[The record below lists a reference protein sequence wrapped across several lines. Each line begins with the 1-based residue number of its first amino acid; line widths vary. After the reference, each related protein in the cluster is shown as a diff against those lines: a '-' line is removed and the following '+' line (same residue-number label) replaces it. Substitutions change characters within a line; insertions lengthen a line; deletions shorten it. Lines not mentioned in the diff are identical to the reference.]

1 MRTCKTF
8 ITSVVF
14 STFACITLLSSSAFA
29 DVANLNPTDDA
40 TIRQDQPALNL
51 GANPLLQ
58 VRSAL
63 VGMPPPDNWR
73 SLLKFSL
80 SSIPA
85 GSTINSATLTL
96 FLQTAPGV
104 TRNHEVHFSSNDAWS
119 EGAVTFATAPAL
131 TSLLDTIATGI
142 ATGSKSWGEGGP
154 NPVTEGLS
162 ARVALEFAGDQVIT
176 LQIKDS
182 VDDSAMPRIGEYTS
196 KEGASNPI
204 PVLSVDYTPPA
215 PCTEATIEIEAFNL
229 TGPGPIDIGEFACFD
244 VEYKITAGCKA
255 LSFVKTQGGTGGNL
269 ITQNIQVTKG
279 SFTTSVKGRGNTVI
293 TWKID
298 SGDGGLAAGESQ
310 SLTAT
315 ICTGVNPAGKQEF
328 TSCGLKPITGEWSSE
343 AVVTEDSSI
352 IQSTPDHTDR
362 LEVEVTCP

>member
-1 MRTCKTF
+1 MTHQSGKVGSNF
-8 ITSVVF
+8 G
-14 STFACITLLSSSAFA
+14 ADLL
-29 DVANLNPTDDA
+29 LE
-40 TIRQDQPALNL
+40 
-51 GANPLLQ
+51 
-58 VRSAL
+58 VRSMSA
-63 VGMPPPDNWR
+63 GPGNSR
-73 SLLKFSL
+73 SLLKFNL

-96 FLQTAPGV
+96 FLQTPPGA
-104 TRNHEVHFSSNDAWS
+104 TRNHEVHFSSNDAWT

-162 ARVALEFAGDQVIT
+162 ARVALELAGDQVIT

-182 VDDSAMPRIGEYTS
+182 VDNAAPPRISDYPS
-196 KEGASNPI
+196 KETATANPI

-215 PCTEATIEIEAFNL
+215 PCTEATIEIEAFNV
-229 TGPGPIDIGEFACFD
+229 TGPGPIEIGEFACFD
-244 VEYKITAGCKA
+244 VEYEITAGCKD

-269 ITQNIQVTKG
+269 ITQNIQATKG

-293 TWKID
+293 TWKIA

-328 TSCGLKPITGEWSSE
+328 TSCGIKPITGQWSSE

-352 IQSTPDHTDR
+352 IQSIPDHTDR